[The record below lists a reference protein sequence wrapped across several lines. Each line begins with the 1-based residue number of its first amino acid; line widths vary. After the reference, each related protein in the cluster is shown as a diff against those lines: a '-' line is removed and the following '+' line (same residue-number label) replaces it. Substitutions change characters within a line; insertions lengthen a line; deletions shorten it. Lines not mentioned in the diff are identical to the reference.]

1 MNLIKNNPYRTVGLL
16 IGATAREQERQIRR
30 LKQYVIAEQEPA
42 KELTGND
49 FSCLGKINRSLENI
63 DEAVSKLNLNNDKF
77 SAALFWF
84 YNGNVI
90 TDEPAFEALKDSEP
104 QVAIDIWSKLTF
116 AGDVTLRNNSAFQNL
131 STLLLY
137 KSLDEMSINVR
148 LFEQGLALKLRF
160 LESEFVED
168 FKAEV
173 TDETFKVT
181 KKEIQLSFLNALH
194 LELEKHTGITPFK
207 FIDIISKQTFSA
219 KEDFIKSF
227 LLKPIEQIEEK
238 IEITKS
244 KRKANKSNAAVA
256 GKELYNAVSAA
267 LLQLK
272 TILGPH
278 NLKYITISDKVS
290 DEILQCGIDYFIS
303 FRDSG
308 TNLEYV
314 SMDLFNKARLFAV
327 GNIAKQRCQEN
338 TENLQKWIDEK
349 PERDKQEKIK
359 LDMDAL
365 LEIFEEYDDKAETI
379 ENAKL
384 FISRCKPKLL
394 NIKSILGTNDEFY
407 LKLSTRVAM
416 QAESYIINEVNDVL
430 KNLDFKMSIDSYGT
444 IYKVKNTLSNAWT
457 VITAIGTLDM
467 EYDYRTNHYRRNREI
482 LKGHCDNIGVSLSDN
497 SSENPKDFVFTENA
511 WWIIGI
517 IGFLIGMLSSGG
529 GGAVAGAIIGAIIGA
544 ATAIGSK
551 SK

>member
-1 MNLIKNNPYRTVGLL
+1 
-16 IGATAREQERQIRR
+16 
-30 LKQYVIAEQEPA
+30 
-42 KELTGND
+42 
-49 FSCLGKINRSLENI
+49 
-63 DEAVSKLNLNNDKF
+63 
-77 SAALFWF
+77 
-84 YNGNVI
+84 
-90 TDEPAFEALKDSEP
+90 
-104 QVAIDIWSKLTF
+104 
-116 AGDVTLRNNSAFQNL
+116 
-131 STLLLY
+131 
-137 KSLDEMSINVR
+137 
-148 LFEQGLALKLRF
+148 
-160 LESEFVED
+160 
-168 FKAEV
+168 
-173 TDETFKVT
+173 
-181 KKEIQLSFLNALH
+181 
-194 LELEKHTGITPFK
+194 
-207 FIDIISKQTFSA
+207 
-219 KEDFIKSF
+219 
-227 LLKPIEQIEEK
+227 
-238 IEITKS
+238 
-244 KRKANKSNAAVA
+244 
-256 GKELYNAVSAA
+256 
-267 LLQLK
+267 
-272 TILGPH
+272 
-278 NLKYITISDKVS
+278 
-290 DEILQCGIDYFIS
+290 
-303 FRDSG
+303 
-308 TNLEYV
+308 
-314 SMDLFNKARLFAV
+314 MDLFNKARLFAV

-349 PERDKQEKIK
+349 PERDKQAKIK

-497 SSENPKDFVFTENA
+497 SPSSKPHSTYGSSTTSSENPKDFVFTENA

-529 GGAVAGAIIGAIIGA
+529 GGAVAGAIIGVIIGA